1 MGFGAADCDGLG
13 VEVLGGEMLGFE
25 VLTPGAVGPELLGA
39 ALLAYFGKGGK
50 GPRGDSTGALAC
62 SRGLATSALVETG
75 LLFAVAATQVP
86 ARGLW
91 RCSSFGGCWPSC
103 SAEPDSLSEDDA
115 SFLSSSLP
123 TPNPVFGEGGLFL
136 GPDVLIINLSISR
149 CTLVG

>member
-1 MGFGAADCDGLG
+1 MGFGVADCDGLG
-13 VEVLGGEMLGFE
+13 VEVLG
-25 VLTPGAVGPELLGA
+25 VVLLGD
-39 ALLAYFGKGGK
+39 FGNGGT

-75 LLFAVAATQVP
+75 LLLAVAAIQVP

-103 SAEPDSLSEDDA
+103 SAELDSLSEDDA

-123 TPNPVFGEGGLFL
+123 TPNPVFG
-136 GPDVLIINLSISR
+136 D
-149 CTLVG
+149 